1 MAYERSGLEREPV
14 LAELMDG
21 TLVPFAALDVV
32 ACDAM
37 WQRVVLDPEGEP
49 LGVGRTQRTYTGDLR
64 RAVLVRDRHCQW
76 PGCVM
81 RAAWCEVHHVIE
93 WNQGGD
99 TSLVNAVTLCRE
111 HHHRLHRDHTTIT
124 PTRGGFTFTTA
135 QGQRIGTTTRLDDE
149 LLVPKRRPTGVGRTP
164 PTNGSSDDGP
174 GGGRGGGSGSS
185 GGGARGGATPGGAP
199 PSGGTGGGAA
209 PGGGL
214 PGGKPALW

>member
-1 MAYERSGLEREPV
+1 
-14 LAELMDG
+14 
-21 TLVPFAALDVV
+21 
-32 ACDAM
+32 
-37 WQRVVLDPEGEP
+37 
-49 LGVGRTQRTYTGDLR
+49 
-64 RAVLVRDRHCQW
+64 
-76 PGCVM
+76 M

-111 HHHRLHRDHTTIT
+111 HHHRVHRDHTHIT

-135 QGQRIGTTTRLDDE
+135 QGRTIGTTTRLDDE
-149 LLVPKRRPTGVGRTP
+149 LLVPKRRPTGVGRTL

-185 GGGARGGATPGGAP
+185 GCDARGGATPGGAP

-214 PGGKPALW
+214 SGGDSPGDDGSNAGAAPGAALPGGERGGSLRDGERGGGTPDASPGGPAALW